1 MYVIHGAGNN
11 WRRGKL
17 CQEVVCIF
25 FIDIAELRNST
36 EEAVFRPKENSENMV
51 AS

>member
-1 MYVIHGAGNN
+1 MVQAITGAGANCV
-11 WRRGKL
+11 RRL
-17 CQEVVCIF
+17 SAFF